1 MNYKLDKIQTTV
13 ATGLDAFF
21 QSESQIVTPINP
33 APVVAKTAAAKGRV
47 KVGSLAQLNGFERV
61 SSETLI
67 QKATKDLW
75 TIKREGNDYYIE
87 RLFEDNG
94 DPLKV

>member
-1 MNYKLDKIQTTV
+1 MNYKLDKIQTV

-21 QSESQIVTPINP
+21 ASESEIVTPVNQ
-33 APVVAKTAAAKGRV
+33 APLVAKTATTKGRV
-47 KVGSLAQLNGFERV
+47 KVGSLTQLKGFERI
-61 SSETLI
+61 SSETLV
-67 QKATKDLW
+67 QKSTKDLW
-75 TIKREGNDYYIE
+75 TIKREGTDFYIE